1 MINAD
6 TFTALDA
13 LWTELAE
20 ERDASSDRHADRL
33 DGIIQL
39 RQAGEITHEEA
50 YRRVSLS
57 RATMNDRLEFL
68 GRWYVQKLSKELA
81 AWMAA

>member
-6 TFTALDA
+6 TFPALDEI
-13 LWTELAE
+13 WIELAE

-50 YRRVSLS
+50 YRRVTLS

-68 GRWYVQKLSKELA
+68 GRYYAQKLSHELA